1 MDNTLSQE
9 EVDALLAAVKSG
21 EIVDDTAA
29 IKDES
34 EQVKVIT
41 YNFRKPQVISS
52 DQNRGFQVIHESLAK
67 GIQGSLLTN
76 LKVPLEVM
84 PVAIDYLTYTEFI
97 MSIMSPT
104 FMVVL
109 TTEPFMGE
117 LLLEINLPIIISMID
132 ILLGGDGGGNPES
145 RELSVIEEAIVGPI
159 VNYVLLELSHAW
171 SDTADISFHCQ
182 KIEFDPEFVRVTALE
197 SSVLSATFD
206 LRMGN
211 KTGTMNICYPFEMI
225 QPILDRVT
233 AKMTGGRDRR
243 GRKLGTQNEVLRSI
257 RRVPIKLDVG
267 LGHCSITANDLS
279 RLKPGD
285 VLKLDKR
292 IDSLADVYVEGRR
305 SFQAALGT
313 RRGKL
318 AVQLM
323 ERYSED
329 KEEGSVVIGRE

>member
-9 EVDALLAAVKSG
+9 EVDALLQAVKSG
-21 EIVDDTAA
+21 DIVE
-29 IKDES
+29 ES
-34 EQVKVIT
+34 QAYKEDIEQVKVIS

-52 DQNRGFQVIHESLAK
+52 DQNRGFQVIHESFAK
-67 GIQGSLLTN
+67 GLQSSLLTN

-109 TTEPFMGE
+109 TTEPYMGE
-117 LLLEINLPIIISMID
+117 LLLEINLPIMICIID
-132 ILLGGDGGGNPES
+132 ILLGGDGGGMPVS
-145 RELSVIEEAIVGPI
+145 RELTSIEECIVGSI
-159 VNYVLLELSHAW
+159 VDYTLRELTMAW
-171 SDTADISFHCQ
+171 SDTADIAFHLQ
-182 KIEFDPEFVRVTALE
+182 AVEYDPEYVRVTSLE

-206 LRMGN
+206 LRMGT

-243 GRKLGTQNEVLRSI
+243 GKRMGTKNEILTAI
-257 RRVPIKLDVG
+257 RNVPINLDASIG
-267 LGHCSITANDLS
+267 SCRITADQLS
-279 RLKPGD
+279 KLKVGD
-285 VLKLDKR
+285 VIKLDKR
-292 IDSLADVYVEGRR
+292 IDQLADVHIENKHAFR
-305 SFQAALGT
+305 ATLGT

-318 AVQLM
+318 AVRLVD
-323 ERYSED
+323 RYSED
-329 KEEGSVVIGRE
+329 MEEGSLVVDLD

>member
-21 EIVDDTAA
+21 DIVDESAS

-67 GIQGSLLTN
+67 GIQSSLLTN

-117 LLLEINLPIIISMID
+117 LLLEINLPIIVSMID
-132 ILLGGDGGGNPES
+132 ILLGGAGGGSPES

-159 VNYVLLELSHAW
+159 VNYVLLELSRAW
-171 SDTADISFHCQ
+171 SDTADISFKCQ

-206 LRMGN
+206 LRMGS

-257 RRVPIKLDVG
+257 RNVPIKLDVG
-267 LGHCSITANDLS
+267 LGGCIINANDLS

-292 IDSLADVYVEGRR
+292 IDALADVYVEGRR
-305 SFQAALGT
+305 SFQGALGT

-318 AVQLM
+318 AVQLLD
-323 ERYSED
+323 RYSED
-329 KEEGSVVIGRE
+329 REEGSVVIEKE

>member
-21 EIVDDTAA
+21 EIVDESATT
-29 IKDES
+29 KDES

-206 LRMGN
+206 LRMGS

-257 RRVPIKLDVG
+257 RNVPIKMDVG
-267 LGHCSITANDLS
+267 LGHCNITANDLS

-292 IDSLADVYVEGRR
+292 IDAMADVYVEGRR

-318 AVQLM
+318 AIQLM
-323 ERYSED
+323 DRYSED
-329 KEEGSVVIGRE
+329 REEGSVVIDKD

>member
-257 RRVPIKLDVG
+257 RNVPIKLDVG